1 MEICRLT
8 DSVEGEAAT
17 KAVPRAWSGRYTGVA
32 IALHWIVAVLIVT
45 NVGLGYTANFVPD
58 SAVRPIVDTHKS
70 IGITV
75 LGLAILRILWRLSH
89 KPPEIPQSYS
99 SFERFAAHAAHI
111 ALYVL
116 IFALPISG
124 WMHDSAWKAAAT
136 HPMSLYGLIP
146 WPRIGWIEN
155 IEPVEK
161 ERLHTLFF
169 TAHIYFAY
177 ALYLLL
183 ALHIVGALKHQ
194 FFDREPELQRMLP
207 GRPKDA

>member
-1 MEICRLT
+1 MTEVFSRNPI
-8 DSVEGEAAT
+8 A
-17 KAVPRAWSGRYTGVA
+17 RYSNPA
-32 IALHWIVAVLIVT
+32 IALHWIIAVLILG
-45 NVGLGYTANFVPD
+45 NIALGYAADLVPD
-58 SAVRPIVDTHKS
+58 SAVRSVIDTHKS

-75 LGLAILRILWRLSH
+75 LGFAILRILWRVSH
-89 KPPEIPQSYS
+89 RPPVFPQGYS
-99 SFERFAAHAAHI
+99 PFERWAAHAAHG

-136 HPMSLYGLIP
+136 HPMSLYGLVP
-146 WPRIGWIEN
+146 WPRIHWIEG

-169 TAHIYFAY
+169 AWHSYFAY

-183 ALHIVGALKHQ
+183 AIHIAGALKHQ
-194 FFDREPELQRMLP
+194 FLDRQPELQRMLP
-207 GRPKDA
+207 GRARGA